1 MRYVM
6 MICGPESNWE
16 GPGAEELMESVGVW
30 WEKWHAAG
38 VIVEGGAELQPVA
51 TAKTVRRGA
60 DGKAVVTDG
69 PYIELKDVVGGF
81 MLLEAESIDDA
92 IACAA
97 TWPGIE
103 AVGDQ
108 VEVRPST
115 GR

>member
-16 GPGAEELMESVGVW
+16 GPGAEELMENVGVW

>member
-16 GPGAEELMESVGVW
+16 GPGAEELMATVGTW
-30 WEKWHAAG
+30 WEKWHAEGA
-38 VIVEGGAELQPVA
+38 IVQGGAELQPVA
-51 TAKTVRRGA
+51 TAKTVRRGD
-60 DGKAVVTDG
+60 DGKALVTDG

-81 MLLEAESIDDA
+81 ILLEADSMDEA
-92 IACAA
+92 VAVAA

-108 VEVRPST
+108 VEVRPTT

>member
-16 GPGAEELMESVGVW
+16 GPGAEDLMAAVGTW
-30 WEKWHAAG
+30 WERWHEEG

-51 TAKTVRRGA
+51 TAKTARRGD

-81 MLLEAESIDDA
+81 MLLEADTIDDA
-92 IACAA
+92 VAVAA

-103 AVGDQ
+103 AVGDL
-108 VEVRPST
+108 VEVRPTT

>member
-16 GPGAEELMESVGVW
+16 GEHVEELMATVGAW

-38 VIVEGGAELQPVA
+38 VVIQGGAELQPVA

-60 DGKAVVTDG
+60 DGKAMVTDG

-81 MLLEAESIDDA
+81 MLLEADSMDEA
-92 IACAA
+92 VACAA

-108 VEVRPST
+108 VEVRPTT

>member
-16 GPGAEELMESVGVW
+16 GPEAEVVMETVNSW
-30 WEKWHAAG
+30 WERWHAAG
-38 VIVEGGAELQPVA
+38 VILDGGAELQPVA
-51 TAKTVRRGA
+51 TARTVRRGA

-69 PYIELKDVVGGF
+69 PYIEIKDVVGGF
-81 MLLEAESIDDA
+81 MLLEADTIDDA

-103 AVGDQ
+103 ALGDQ
-108 VEVRPST
+108 VEVRPT
-115 GR
+115 IER